1 MDNRGDL
8 IALDE
13 ATAAARVA
21 GTDPDALVDAAR
33 SGRLDTVQIGG
44 LPYVSASE
52 LDLWVRLRDDPDA
65 TDLAGA
71 GSLGSDLEETDLA
84 GSDLASAVASA
95 VASLGLPAGGRA
107 TDRPEQVDGGLGIAG
122 GLGVERPA
130 SPGHRRTR
138 PGATSD

>member
-107 TDRPEQVDGGLGIAG
+107 TDRPEQVAGDLGVAG
-122 GLGVERPA
+122 GLGAARPE
-130 SPGHRRTR
+130 R
-138 PGATSD
+138 PGASTDAPGGH